1 MLLVAPAW
9 DLVWLLTSAAHRAP
23 ALLLSPHP
31 GWESL
36 FFLLSGHYPV
46 CIMPG
51 LQKTHAHPHSP
62 LRQLTSH
69 PYHPR
74 LFRSL
79 HTCPCFIPTWFQP
92 SEKQHLPR
100 LLLLALC
107 QACASPGPFC
117 PTPSSKRPR
126 YVPGQELFAFLDYLS
141 LQNFFRVLN
150 GIFTVVTAC
159 LFFWNVFKCLKL
171 AYEMQ
176 RIQATK
182 CIHIQLSK
190 YFKVTYWDSF
200 KIIKQNWDGFPS
212 IFKRFFA
219 KTKCHF

>member
-1 MLLVAPAW
+1 MTSHLCCTPDPSPAAEPTPR
-9 DLVWLLTSAAHRAP
+9 LGVTFLP
-23 ALLLSPHP
+23 
-31 GWESL
+31 SL
-36 FFLLSGHYPV
+36 WTLYPL

-51 LQKTHAHPHSP
+51 LQKTHAQPHSP
-62 LRQLTSH
+62 LRQLASH

-92 SEKQHLPR
+92 GGKQQSPH
-100 LLLLALC
+100 LLLLALY

-159 LFFWNVFKCLKL
+159 LFF
-171 AYEMQ
+171 
-176 RIQATK
+176 
-182 CIHIQLSK
+182 
-190 YFKVTYWDSF
+190 
-200 KIIKQNWDGFPS
+200 
-212 IFKRFFA
+212 
-219 KTKCHF
+219 